1 MVVQQSTISA
11 MFVTETAP
19 AALIAM
25 VYLTALLS
33 TMSVVY
39 VRVAARHARTAW
51 VSYLGQLSTILVG
64 SAVTIQVGLTVGI
77 ALMLCLAQQR

>member
-33 TMSVVY
+33 TMSVTY
-39 VRVAARHARTAW
+39 VQDTARHARTAW
-51 VSYLGQLSTILVG
+51 VSYSGQLSTILVA
-64 SAVTIQVGLTVGI
+64 SVVTIQVGLTVGI